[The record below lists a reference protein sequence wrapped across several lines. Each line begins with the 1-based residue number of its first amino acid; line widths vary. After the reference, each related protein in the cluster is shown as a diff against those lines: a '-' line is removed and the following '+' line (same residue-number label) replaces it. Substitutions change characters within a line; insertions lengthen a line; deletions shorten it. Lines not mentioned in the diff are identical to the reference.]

1 LNLTALPA
9 GAPAPQQNPNAAPAP
24 AGPAGR
30 GGAQGGGQG
39 NVRLAPLDPNGP
51 SYTTAVEAATG
62 AFDFARVVPGA
73 YAAYM
78 YVSGLTVRGPF
89 AVEVIGG
96 DVDSVLLDVTPG
108 VDIPVRLSF
117 DGEPP
122 DGLPNVST
130 LNVTLW
136 RDPTLMSAPSIP
148 VTGGEAPAIKNLS
161 TGDYRVYVN
170 PLLPSLNG
178 VEPPTRNNWP
188 NAYVKSI
195 RFGEDDVLNG
205 GLHVNERSEIV
216 TLLRAIAANP
226 PEPPSGTSRNNPA
239 LEIVVGANP
248 GAIEGRVLNENME
261 PVPSVT
267 VTLFAES
274 PTLRILRTDM
284 YRVTSTDA
292 AGKFQAQGLPPG
304 EYKVFAWEGVERGA
318 WIDPIYTLPFEGLG
332 KTAHVIEGGKEQ
344 VEVTVVRTK

>member
-1 LNLTALPA
+1 
-9 GAPAPQQNPNAAPAP
+9 
-24 AGPAGR
+24 
-30 GGAQGGGQG
+30 
-39 NVRLAPLDPNGP
+39 
-51 SYTTAVEAATG
+51 
-62 AFDFARVVPGA
+62 
-73 YAAYM
+73 
-78 YVSGLTVRGPF
+78 
-89 AVEVIGG
+89 
-96 DVDSVLLDVTPG
+96 
-108 VDIPVRLSF
+108 
-117 DGEPP
+117 
-122 DGLPNVST
+122 
-130 LNVTLW
+130 
-136 RDPTLMSAPSIP
+136 
-148 VTGGEAPAIKNLS
+148 
-161 TGDYRVYVN
+161 VN

-178 VEPPTRNNWP
+178 VEPPTRDNWP
-188 NAYVKSI
+188 NAYGKSI
-195 RFGEDDVLNG
+195 RVGEDDVLNG
-205 GLHVNERSEIV
+205 GLHVNERAEIV